1 MKRRLLLV
9 FLLIAMGSSARESTY
24 VYPPGSHTLGF
35 DRIGEWEL
43 KLFMGL
49 GASYDNPQ
57 GLAAVKLK
65 SQDDPDDKKDDVWLT
80 LFGVNSGK
88 GQLVYNPSRFEV
100 STFGKRGEG
109 RNRFRD
115 PLGIAANED
124 GHVAVADAG
133 NRRVVFLHMN
143 GAGLEWIGS
152 VSRVEG
158 DILPTDLCWGGGNFW
173 ATDYARGR
181 ILRFGPRGGE
191 PEIWGLH
198 NARLEKPR
206 GITVLVPG
214 DNWSRSGRFQLL
226 VVDKDGARLNLFN
239 EKGSLVQQRE
249 TSEILGREG
258 KFIYPVTDLYGN
270 FVLADSVSGRLVKLD
285 KKLRTLAVMATLDED
300 PRPLEHPRG
309 LALWRRYGQLFIA
322 EEKGG
327 AYLWTGTDIF
337 DPSLE
342 WETHRS
348 GRRSLMLQFRLSE
361 ASLVTIHSLV
371 DGREQE
377 LRAERRR
384 GVGGVRQWIHKDEK
398 LEGASEIIIRARPTY
413 SSKKTLVVEARVPI
427 PEEGP

>member
-1 MKRRLLLV
+1 MGRRLLLLIM
-9 FLLIAMGSSARESTY
+9 FLALAAAARESTY

-43 KLFMGL
+43 KIFKGL

-88 GQLVYNPSRFEV
+88 GQIVYNPSRFEV
-100 STFGKRGEG
+100 NTFGKRGEG
-109 RNRFRD
+109 RNRFRN

-124 GHVAVADAG
+124 GRVAVADAG

-143 GAGLEWIGS
+143 GAGLEWTGS
-152 VSRVEG
+152 VSQVEG
-158 DILPTDLCWGGGNFW
+158 GILPTDLAWGGGKFW
-173 ATDYARGR
+173 AADYGRGR
-181 ILRFGPRGGE
+181 ILRFGPRGGD
-191 PEIWGLH
+191 PEVWPLRE
-198 NARLEKPR
+198 ATLERPR
-206 GITVLVPG
+206 GLTVLVPG
-214 DNWSRSGRFQLL
+214 DKWSRSGRFQLL
-226 VVDKDGARLNLFN
+226 VLDQDGSRLNLFD
-239 EKGSLVQQRE
+239 EKGALIQQRRVE
-249 TSEILGREG
+249 DILGGEG

-270 FVLADSVSGRLVKLD
+270 FVMADSLSGRLVKLD
-285 KKLRTLAVMATLDED
+285 KKLRTLAVMESIDED

-309 LALWRRYGQLFIA
+309 LALWRRYGQLFIV

-337 DPSLE
+337 DARLD
-342 WETHRS
+342 WEAHRS
-348 GRRSLMLQFRLSE
+348 GRTSLMLQFKLSE
-361 ASLVTIHSLV
+361 ASLVTLHSV
-371 DGREQE
+371 VNGKEVE

-384 GVGGVRQWIHKDEK
+384 GVGGVRQWIHKDGK
-398 LEGASEIIIRARPTY
+398 LEGASEIVIRARPTY

-427 PEEGP
+427 PEGGP